1 MFLVQEIRAGDTWSP
16 RVRSIGHDD
25 PTSGRAPIRGIDPDP
40 RTSVSRRT
48 MNLAEVTIDRPVDDG
63 AVGIDDSC
71 TPGLTRP

>member
-1 MFLVQEIRAGDTWSP
+1 
-16 RVRSIGHDD
+16 
-25 PTSGRAPIRGIDPDP
+25 
-40 RTSVSRRT
+40 